1 MAGEYML
8 IPEVAERLGFPSGNA
23 GHQRVRRL
31 IDDGQLIAVKVGR
44 TFYLPRAEALAY
56 IEAQMNPAVVD
67 EPSTVGLA
75 GGRSFDLA
83 KLRELQD
90 D

>member
-8 IPEVAERLGFPSGNA
+8 NPEVAERLGFPAGNA

-31 IDDGQLIAVKVGR
+31 IDRGELVAVKVGKSY
-44 TFYLPRAEALAY
+44 FLPVVTTLAY
-56 IEAQMNPAVVD
+56 IEAQNNPAGVD
-67 EPSTVGLA
+67 EPDTVGLA

-83 KLRELQD
+83 KLRDLQD